1 MKTLFLNFYI
11 AGLQHAGKHLADMVR
26 KLRNPTANPG
36 FVVKSTWERLRR
48 NPKNPKLT
56 LQLNNFLHPSVK
68 VNVMQIEKN
77 VTNHL
82 NYYLGRVGIVG
93 ETCPAISNGCRNF
106 ISSTWKGSGQ

>member
-1 MKTLFLNFYI
+1 MKILFLNFYI

-48 NPKNPKLT
+48 NPQNPKLT

-68 VNVMQIEKN
+68 VNVMQIEKKCHKPLELLFRSRRNCWRN
-77 VTNHL
+77 VS
-82 NYYLGRVGIVG
+82 
-93 ETCPAISNGCRNF
+93 CNF
-106 ISSTWKGSGQ
+106 KWL